1 MPNKSA
7 FDSIKRG
14 LREAVEH
21 AKGRPPATRIGK
33 SGKRG
38 QARIKLIT
46 TRRLGHRELEGI
58 GLTLVPLSAGVGA

>member
-21 AKGRPPATRIGK
+21 AKGRAPATRIH
-33 SGKRG
+33 R
-38 QARIKLIT
+38 ARPVNVEKGA
-46 TRRLGHRELEGI
+46 RLELN
-58 GLTLVPLSAGVGA
+58 